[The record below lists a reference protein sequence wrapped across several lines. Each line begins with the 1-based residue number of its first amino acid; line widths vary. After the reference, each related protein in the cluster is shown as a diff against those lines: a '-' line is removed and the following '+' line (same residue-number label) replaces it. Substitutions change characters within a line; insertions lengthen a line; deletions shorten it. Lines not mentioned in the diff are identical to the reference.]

1 MLAHEMQVELMDEKK
16 MRELMKKLNKFDKN
30 KKEEQS
36 LHMQSSENTFKM
48 PKLTNPFK
56 LATITNLKDPNVVVD
71 IDALAK
77 LNGRINTYFKTI
89 KKQVFALSKAE
100 QRIDYKDIQIQMVEQ
115 LKD

>member
-1 MLAHEMQVELMDEKK
+1 
-16 MRELMKKLNKFDKN
+16 
-30 KKEEQS
+30 
-36 LHMQSSENTFKM
+36 M

-89 KKQVFALSKAE
+89 KK
-100 QRIDYKDIQIQMVEQ
+100 
-115 LKD
+115 